1 MKHDISTIKEI
12 VDRFYRGET
21 TPAEIAE
28 ATEYFRSVSDIDPL
42 LRADR
47 DIFLALQDEAAT
59 IVPPDDLERK
69 IIEATVGKKPRPR
82 ILPWVISTISAA
94 AVIVLALIV
103 TPLGTIHQEQPD
115 ATTIGLAEI
124 DDTETAVEVEQ
135 TITVPEA
142 TVEPET
148 AVDEPTQ
155 LNATPE
161 VTAPAKKAKIKRIN
175 RKKMTPPAPTE
186 KEKEA
191 ARLSIE
197 LINRAL
203 GKADIACANAEET
216 FMEIDRTLN
225 K

>member
-12 VDRFYRGET
+12 VNRFYRGEA
-21 TPAEIAE
+21 TPAEIAD
-28 ATEYFRSVSDIDPL
+28 ATEYFRSVSDTDPL

-47 DIFLALQDEAAT
+47 DIFLALQDKAAT

-124 DDTETAVEVEQ
+124 TDTETVEVEEVV
-135 TITVPEA
+135 TVPEA
-142 TVEPET
+142 IVEPET

-155 LNATPE
+155 LNATLE
-161 VTAPAKKAKIKRIN
+161 VTAPAKTTKVKRIR
-175 RKKMTPPAPTE
+175 RKKVTPPSPTE